1 MNDVATVNPA
11 RALRARYVLHERI
24 GVGGQAEVWRAHD
37 PRRGA
42 DIALKILRPGAG
54 RSNAAWDAL
63 MHEYQSASRL
73 DHPYILRVYPPE
85 REESAFLLPME
96 LAPGG
101 DLRRLR
107 GAGYLAIV
115 PVLLEVAQAL
125 EHAHNRG
132 VIHRDLKPGN
142 VLFDA
147 RGKVKLA
154 DFGVSGNS
162 LDAGSDALVR
172 GLSPFTASPEQLR
185 GEPPAPAD
193 DVYGLGALA
202 YELLSRYPPHYPQ
215 FDAQRV
221 QREPVPPLVATEQIP
236 PQLQALVMR
245 MLAKN
250 AKLRPASMREVIE
263 ELETAL
269 NDTLTFDSDS
279 PDPTLEANSTVLLES
294 LSATQPPAAPATAE
308 LPAVSPHP
316 EPLRPEPFNPEA
328 ARPRLRAMPA
338 PGTLDGEVWEQVR
351 GARLPRRDLEPMRS
365 GLPRILLVIGILAAL
380 AIGTWYWLPRHL
392 GPSGLTVMSAQQQQQ
407 LEADRDRLDRR
418 IAVLEAHG
426 AIVWG
431 GANFTDAKARAAESV
446 GARDGGSLTLSR
458 QRLDQATLLLDAVE
472 RTAPPADARAAPP
485 ARAPVT
491 AAAAPATRTT
501 TSGDAAY
508 AAAAGEGFAALGAGR
523 LAEARAAFER
533 ARVLR
538 PDGAEAAEGLRRVN
552 AAAVPS
558 RAPAAGA
565 PAAGEPVTAGRPLEP
580 DTASPATQAPAAP
593 AAPPSAAAAAPPP
606 VAAGATAAPATTTN
620 TPALSPA
627 PPASTAPAST
637 APASTAPASTA
648 PAATVASGTTAAAT
662 RPAAADGDRRYASA
676 RGHALNLESQERWED
691 AARAW
696 SALLRQNHSLEFA
709 QDGLARSQAR
719 LDLDD
724 ALQGMLDR
732 PDRIYNSQQVRDRA
746 AAILQEARAVPDPG
760 PVLAEQITH
769 LSALVPAASGKPMH
783 VVLLSDSVTQV
794 EIPGVGA
801 FGSFARRDIDLRPG
815 RYTAIGSRDGYR
827 DVRRDF
833 VVSADRDNATVR
845 VSCNEPD

>member
-54 RSNAAWDAL
+54 RNNAAWDAL

-185 GEPPAPAD
+185 GEPPTPGD
-193 DVYGLGALA
+193 DIYGLGALA

-221 QREPVPPLVATEQIP
+221 QHEPVPPLVPAEQIP
-236 PQLQALVMR
+236 PQLRALVMR
-245 MLAKN
+245 MLAKK
-250 AKLRPASMREVIE
+250 AQWRPASMREVIE
-263 ELETAL
+263 ELEIAL

-279 PDPTLEANSTVLLES
+279 PDPALEANPTVLLES
-294 LSATQPPAAPATAE
+294 LSATQPPAPRATPE
-308 LPAVSPHP
+308 LPAVSAHP
-316 EPLRPEPFNPEA
+316 EPLMPEPFNPEP
-328 ARPRLRAMPA
+328 ARPRLRPMPA

-351 GARLPRRDLEPMRS
+351 GTRLPRRDLEPMRS
-365 GLPRILLVIGILAAL
+365 GLPRLLLVIGILAAL
-380 AIGTWYWLPRHL
+380 ALGTWYWLPRHL
-392 GPSGLTVMSAQQQQQ
+392 GPSGLSVLSAQQQQQ

-418 IAVLEAHG
+418 IAMLEARG

-472 RTAPPADARAAPP
+472 RTAPPADARAAAP
-485 ARAPVT
+485 AGAPVA

-523 LAEARAAFER
+523 LGEARAAFER
-533 ARVLR
+533 ARTLR

-558 RAPAAGA
+558 PSPAGA
-565 PAAGEPVTAGRPLEP
+565 PAVGEPVTAGRPLES
-580 DTASPATQAPAAP
+580 DTAAPATQAPTP
-593 AAPPSAAAAAPPP
+593 AAPPTAAAAA
-606 VAAGATAAPATTTN
+606 AGPAAAPGTTTAPP
-620 TPALSPA
+620 TSTA
-627 PPASTAPAST
+627 PPASTAPAS
-637 APASTAPASTA
+637 PP
-648 PAATVASGTTAAAT
+648 PAATVASATAAAAA
-662 RPAAADGDRRYASA
+662 RPAAAEGDRRYASA

-696 SALLRQNHSLEFA
+696 SALLRQNHSLGFA

-719 LDLDD
+719 MDLDD

-746 AAILQEARAVPDPG
+746 EAILQEARAVPDPG
-760 PVLAEQITH
+760 PVLSEQITH

>member
-24 GVGGQAEVWRAHD
+24 GAGGQAEVWRAHD

-54 RSNAAWDAL
+54 RNNAAWDAL
-63 MHEYQSASRL
+63 MHEYQSSSRL

-162 LDAGSDALVR
+162 LDPGSDAMVR

-185 GEPPAPAD
+185 GEPPTAAD
-193 DVYGLGALA
+193 DIYGLGALA

-221 QREPVPPLVATEQIP
+221 QREPVPPLVPTEQIP
-236 PQLQALVMR
+236 PQLTALVMR

-250 AKLRPASMREVIE
+250 AKWRPASMREVIE

-279 PDPTLEANSTVLLES
+279 PDPTRETANPTVLLES
-294 LSATQPPAAPATAE
+294 LSATQPPPVPAAVQ

-316 EPLRPEPFNPEA
+316 EPLTPEPFDPEP
-328 ARPRLRAMPA
+328 ARPRLRPMPA

-351 GARLPRRDLEPMRS
+351 GTRLPRRDLEPMS
-365 GLPRILLVIGILAAL
+365 SALPRVLLVVGILAAL
-380 AIGTWYWLPRHL
+380 AIGTWYWLPRHI
-392 GPSGLTVMSAQQQQQ
+392 GPSGLSVMSAQQQQQ

-418 IAVLEAHG
+418 IAALEAGG

-446 GARDGGSLTLSR
+446 GARDGGSLPLSR
-458 QRLDQATLLLDAVE
+458 QRLDQASLLLDAVE
-472 RTAPPADARAAPP
+472 RTAPPANARAAAP
-485 ARAPVT
+485 APAPAA
-491 AAAAPATRTT
+491 AAAAPATPTT
-501 TSGDAAY
+501 TRGDGAY

-523 LAEARAAFER
+523 LAEARSAFER
-533 ARVLR
+533 ARALR

-552 AAAVPS
+552 AAAGP
-558 RAPAAGA
+558 AQGPAAGA

-580 DTASPATQAPAAP
+580 DTATPATQAPP
-593 AAPPSAAAAAPPP
+593 TAAPPAAATGPPPP
-606 VAAGATAAPATTTN
+606 VAAAATAAPGPTQ
-620 TPALSPA
+620 
-627 PPASTAPAST
+627 APAVAT
-637 APASTAPASTA
+637 A
-648 PAATVASGTTAAAT
+648 AATAGTAT

-676 RGHALNLESQERWED
+676 RSHALDLESQERWED

-709 QDGLARSQAR
+709 EDGLARAQAR

-746 AAILQEARAVPDPG
+746 EAILLQARAVPEPG

-769 LSALVPAASGKPMH
+769 LSGLLPTAAGKPVH

-794 EIPGVGA
+794 EIPGVGS
-801 FGSFARRDIDLRPG
+801 FGSFARRDVDLRPG
-815 RYTAIGSRDGYR
+815 RYTALGSRDGYR

-833 VVSADRDNATVR
+833 VVSAERENGTVR

>member
-279 PDPTLEANSTVLLES
+279 PDPTREANPTVLLES

-328 ARPRLRAMPA
+328 SAAAPARHARPRYAGRRSLGAG
-338 PGTLDGEVWEQVR
+338 PGR
-351 GARLPRRDLEPMRS
+351 
-365 GLPRILLVIGILAAL
+365 
-380 AIGTWYWLPRHL
+380 
-392 GPSGLTVMSAQQQQQ
+392 
-407 LEADRDRLDRR
+407 
-418 IAVLEAHG
+418 
-426 AIVWG
+426 
-431 GANFTDAKARAAESV
+431 
-446 GARDGGSLTLSR
+446 
-458 QRLDQATLLLDAVE
+458 
-472 RTAPPADARAAPP
+472 
-485 ARAPVT
+485 
-491 AAAAPATRTT
+491 AAAAPRSRAHAQRP
-501 TSGDAAY
+501 AADPPRDRHP
-508 AAAAGEGFAALGAGR
+508 G
-523 LAEARAAFER
+523 R
-533 ARVLR
+533 ARDRHLVL
-538 PDGAEAAEGLRRVN
+538 
-552 AAAVPS
+552 
-558 RAPAAGA
+558 APA
-565 PAAGEPVTAGRPLEP
+565 
-580 DTASPATQAPAAP
+580 
-593 AAPPSAAAAAPPP
+593 PPGSVRSLGHERAAAAAARGGPRPPRP
-606 VAAGATAAPATTTN
+606 AHRRPRGARCDRLGRRQLHRCQGARRRVSGRARWRQPHAQPAAPR
-620 TPALSPA
+620 P
-627 PPASTAPAST
+627 
-637 APASTAPASTA
+637 
-648 PAATVASGTTAAAT
+648 GHAAA
-662 RPAAADGDRRYASA
+662 RRRRTHRASC
-676 RGHALNLESQERWED
+676 RCPCGTHPPGH
-691 AARAW
+691 
-696 SALLRQNHSLEFA
+696 
-709 QDGLARSQAR
+709 
-719 LDLDD
+719 
-724 ALQGMLDR
+724 
-732 PDRIYNSQQVRDRA
+732 P
-746 AAILQEARAVPDPG
+746 
-760 PVLAEQITH
+760 
-769 LSALVPAASGKPMH
+769 
-783 VVLLSDSVTQV
+783 
-794 EIPGVGA
+794 
-801 FGSFARRDIDLRPG
+801 
-815 RYTAIGSRDGYR
+815 
-827 DVRRDF
+827 
-833 VVSADRDNATVR
+833 
-845 VSCNEPD
+845 

>member
-24 GVGGQAEVWRAHD
+24 GAGGQAEVWRAHD

-54 RSNAAWDAL
+54 RNAAAWDAL
-63 MHEYQSASRL
+63 MHEYQNASRL

-154 DFGVSGNS
+154 DFGVSGSS
-162 LDAGSDALVR
+162 LDAGSDAMIR

-185 GEPPAPAD
+185 GEPPTPAD
-193 DVYGLGALA
+193 DIYGLGALA

-221 QREPVPPLVATEQIP
+221 QREPVPPLVPTEQIP
-236 PQLQALVMR
+236 PQLAALVMR

-250 AKLRPASMREVIE
+250 AQLRPASMREVIE

-269 NDTLTFDSDS
+269 NDTLTFDSDT
-279 PDPTLEANSTVLLES
+279 PDPAREAANPTVLLES
-294 LSATQPPAAPATAE
+294 LSAASSPAAPAAAQ

-316 EPLRPEPFNPEA
+316 EPLTPEPFNPEP

-338 PGTLDGEVWEQVR
+338 PGSLDGEVWEQVR
-351 GARLPRRDLEPMRS
+351 GTRLPHRDLEPMRS
-365 GLPRILLVIGILAAL
+365 GLPRVLLVVGILAAL

-392 GPSGLTVMSAQQQQQ
+392 GPSGLSVLSAQQQQQ
-407 LEADRDRLDRR
+407 LETDRNRLDQR
-418 IAVLEAHG
+418 IAALEARG

-472 RTAPPADARAAPP
+472 RTGPPANAR
-485 ARAPVT
+485 
-491 AAAAPATRTT
+491 AAAPAAVPAAAATAPVPRTT
-501 TSGDAAY
+501 TSGDGAY

-533 ARVLR
+533 ARALR

-552 AAAVPS
+552 AASAPS
-558 RAPAAGA
+558 QPPAAST

-580 DTASPATQAPAAP
+580 DVASPATQTPGAAG
-593 AAPPSAAAAAPPP
+593 PPAAAAPAPP
-606 VAAGATAAPATTTN
+606 PPAAAAAGATAAAGTS
-620 TPALSPA
+620 A
-627 PPASTAPAST
+627 
-637 APASTAPASTA
+637 A
-648 PAATVASGTTAAAT
+648 PAAAATAASGTTPTAT
-662 RPAAADGDRRYASA
+662 RPAAADGDQRYASA

-709 QDGLARSQAR
+709 EDGLARAQAR

-746 AAILQEARAVPDPG
+746 EAILQAARAVPEPG
-760 PVLAEQITH
+760 PVLSEQITH
-769 LSALVPAASGKPMH
+769 LSALLPAASGKPLH

-833 VVSADRDNATVR
+833 VVSAERENAAVR
-845 VSCNEPD
+845 VSCNQPD

>member
-1 MNDVATVNPA
+1 MNDPPKKAAEAPRHGRVERSELEQEAGPDAKQEGAPPSAVPLRHARGVMNDVATVNPA

-279 PDPTLEANSTVLLES
+279 PDPTLEAIPRCCSNRS
-294 LSATQPPAAPATAE
+294 
-308 LPAVSPHP
+308 
-316 EPLRPEPFNPEA
+316 
-328 ARPRLRAMPA
+328 RPR
-338 PGTLDGEVWEQVR
+338 
-351 GARLPRRDLEPMRS
+351 
-365 GLPRILLVIGILAAL
+365 
-380 AIGTWYWLPRHL
+380 
-392 GPSGLTVMSAQQQQQ
+392 
-407 LEADRDRLDRR
+407 
-418 IAVLEAHG
+418 
-426 AIVWG
+426 
-431 GANFTDAKARAAESV
+431 
-446 GARDGGSLTLSR
+446 SR
-458 QRLDQATLLLDAVE
+458 QRRPRRRSCPRCR
-472 RTAPPADARAAPP
+472 RT
-485 ARAPVT
+485 
-491 AAAAPATRTT
+491 
-501 TSGDAAY
+501 
-508 AAAAGEGFAALGAGR
+508 
-523 LAEARAAFER
+523 
-533 ARVLR
+533 
-538 PDGAEAAEGLRRVN
+538 
-552 AAAVPS
+552 PS
-558 RAPAAGA
+558 R
-565 PAAGEPVTAGRPLEP
+565 
-580 DTASPATQAPAAP
+580 
-593 AAPPSAAAAAPPP
+593 
-606 VAAGATAAPATTTN
+606 
-620 TPALSPA
+620 
-627 PPASTAPAST
+627 
-637 APASTAPASTA
+637 
-648 PAATVASGTTAAAT
+648 
-662 RPAAADGDRRYASA
+662 
-676 RGHALNLESQERWED
+676 
-691 AARAW
+691 
-696 SALLRQNHSLEFA
+696 
-709 QDGLARSQAR
+709 
-719 LDLDD
+719 
-724 ALQGMLDR
+724 
-732 PDRIYNSQQVRDRA
+732 
-746 AAILQEARAVPDPG
+746 
-760 PVLAEQITH
+760 
-769 LSALVPAASGKPMH
+769 
-783 VVLLSDSVTQV
+783 
-794 EIPGVGA
+794 
-801 FGSFARRDIDLRPG
+801 
-815 RYTAIGSRDGYR
+815 
-827 DVRRDF
+827 
-833 VVSADRDNATVR
+833 
-845 VSCNEPD
+845 

>member
-1 MNDVATVNPA
+1 M
-11 RALRARYVLHERI
+11 
-24 GVGGQAEVWRAHD
+24 
-37 PRRGA
+37 
-42 DIALKILRPGAG
+42 
-54 RSNAAWDAL
+54 
-63 MHEYQSASRL
+63 
-73 DHPYILRVYPPE
+73 
-85 REESAFLLPME
+85 
-96 LAPGG
+96 
-101 DLRRLR
+101 
-107 GAGYLAIV
+107 
-115 PVLLEVAQAL
+115 
-125 EHAHNRG
+125 
-132 VIHRDLKPGN
+132 
-142 VLFDA
+142 
-147 RGKVKLA
+147 
-154 DFGVSGNS
+154 
-162 LDAGSDALVR
+162 
-172 GLSPFTASPEQLR
+172 
-185 GEPPAPAD
+185 
-193 DVYGLGALA
+193 
-202 YELLSRYPPHYPQ
+202 
-215 FDAQRV
+215 
-221 QREPVPPLVATEQIP
+221 
-236 PQLQALVMR
+236 
-245 MLAKN
+245 
-250 AKLRPASMREVIE
+250 
-263 ELETAL
+263 
-269 NDTLTFDSDS
+269 
-279 PDPTLEANSTVLLES
+279 
-294 LSATQPPAAPATAE
+294 
-308 LPAVSPHP
+308 SPHP
-316 EPLRPEPFNPEA
+316 EPLRPEPFNPEG

-392 GPSGLTVMSAQQQQQ
+392 GPSGLTAMSAQQQQQ

-565 PAAGEPVTAGRPLEP
+565 PAAGEPVTTGRPLEP

-627 PPASTAPAST
+627 PPATAPASTAPASTAPASTAPASTAPASTAPAST

-746 AAILQEARAVPDPG
+746 EAILQEARAVPDPG